1 LSHQQ
6 VTCAQTQIDYQVSRK
21 MVKQKCS
28 ITIETSLVR
37 KIEKLAGT
45 SFSAKIE
52 QLLLQALNS
61 DKGDKASSD
70 VSTKIED
77 LRTRIEEIDERLGDQ
92 QEDVQ
97 ELNDWK
103 STMPQFSDDQADIFE
118 KLPADVEHLQ
128 NTVGDIQQQLTKVLK
143 EIRQLRK

>member
-1 LSHQQ
+1 
-6 VTCAQTQIDYQVSRK
+6 